1 MLDISIVTGT
11 YNRLGHLQQMIA
23 SARAAIAPPLT
34 YEIIVVDGGS
44 PDETI
49 HWCKQ
54 QPDVKLIE
62 HGALL
67 GGLKAFGDGARAAS
81 GSYVILAND
90 DIIFKPGSITR
101 AYVHLQTHPSCGQ
114 VAFSDNRAA
123 PGYGNDYHVQTSPV
137 QIDGQ
142 VLNLP
147 YAQVSM
153 TRIWLGD
160 DIGWWGDEHPVM
172 GQGHTYGGDNFLSAG
187 VWERGYTVDAVDG
200 ATVDDLVADDLLRAM
215 NTEAERARPAVYYK
229 VYSAPPV
236 FNSKPLS
243 VNFPDEQLRIMLLT
257 LYEPGYGKYKAGLRL
272 ALERIGQVWEVDYL
286 NEPYNLPEM
295 VAQWQ
300 PHLLLTQ
307 LHSAEAVT
315 AEALAAARSW
325 APAMT
330 VVNWNGDVYA
340 DKLTSPAMLH
350 LLRHV
355 DLQLVVNQAVIPIY
369 ARHGIR
375 SAYWQVAYE
384 PVQEPLPVVA
394 AHDVV
399 WLANCY
405 SAERRALGDLLRA
418 MGVNVGLYGS
428 GWHVSNGNTTYN
440 FAAGAALYQRAKIAI
455 GDNQYPDQRGFVSN
469 RLFEAL
475 GNGAFLLQQHV
486 EGLEE
491 LTGLKSG
498 QHYVE
503 WHDTEELQALI
514 KYYVTPRKAAERNR
528 IANAGYE
535 FVQQHHS
542 FDARV
547 VQLFEQILPGVFDAV
562 LA

>member
-11 YNRLGHLQQMIA
+11 YNRVGHLQQMIA
-23 SARAAIAPPLT
+23 SARAAIAPSLT

-49 HWCKQ
+49 QWCKQ

-90 DIIFKPGSITR
+90 DILFKPGSITR
-101 AYVHLQTHPSCGQ
+101 AYVHLQTHPTCGQ

-123 PGYGNDYHVQTSPV
+123 PGYGTDYHVQTSPV

-160 DIGWWGDEHPVM
+160 DIGWWGDQHPVM

-200 ATVDDLVADDLLRAM
+200 VTVDDLVADDLLRAM
-215 NTEAERARPAVYYK
+215 NTQAERARPAVYYK
-229 VYSAPPV
+229 VYPTPPV
-236 FNSKPLS
+236 FNSKPLQ
-243 VNFPDEQLRIMLLT
+243 VTFPDEQMRIMLLT

-286 NEPYNLPEM
+286 NERYNLPEM
-295 VAQWQ
+295 VAEWQ

-325 APAMT
+325 CPSMT

-340 DKLTSPAMLH
+340 DKLTSPAMLQ

-355 DLQLVVNQAVIPIY
+355 DLQLVVNHAVIPIY
-369 ARHGIR
+369 QRHGIR
-375 SAYWQVAYE
+375 SAYWQVGYE
-384 PVQEPLPVVA
+384 PVRHDQLPAVA
-394 AHDVV
+394 QHDIV

-405 SAERRALGDLLRA
+405 TDERRRLGDLLRA
-418 MGVNVGLYGS
+418 TGYNVGLYGS
-428 GWHVSNGNTTYN
+428 SWRVASGNTTYN
-440 FAAGAALYQRAKIAI
+440 FAAGAALYQSSKVAI
-455 GDNQYPDQRGFVSN
+455 GDNQYPNERGFVSN
-469 RLFEAL
+469 RIFEAL
-475 GNGAFLLQQHV
+475 GNGAFLLHQHV
-486 EGLEE
+486 DGLEE
-491 LTGLKSG
+491 LTGLTSG

-503 WHDTEELQALI
+503 WHDADDLQNLLR
-514 KYYVTPRKAAERNR
+514 YYLAPRKAAERKR
-528 IANAGYE
+528 IAEAGQA
-535 FVQQHHS
+535 FVREHHS

-547 VQLFEQILPGVFDAV
+547 RQLFEQILPGGFNG
-562 LA
+562 